1 MDNNNLGNFF
11 KNAII
16 IDADGGGSSSA
27 TPPVAN
33 PAVANPQP
41 GASTPGEPIQQ
52 RPNNIPES
60 PPAVITTPPADG
72 ATPTPPGNNNIPPVT
87 PPAATPG
94 EPSANSTPNIEEG
107 LKGKSIYALQSIYM
121 QSKGWIPEDAEIKD
135 TLTLEEFEALISKGY
150 ETKVTTTTEEKLRQ
164 IEQAKDLVDY
174 WLETNDKDTIQELI
188 PIERLLR
195 MTPTSDDPAVN
206 TSTMADVYGNRLLL
220 QGIDEKT
227 ATDLVKLAV
236 SQNTLES
243 HYTDSKA
250 YLEQLKSKVLTEK
263 KTEQESLRNKA
274 KQLETE
280 KISKF
285 NNHIQTVLTTG
296 KYGEQTLSKELT
308 TKLQE
313 AFFGPPVHE
322 IKYIDPST
330 GTEKVEKNTLIAK
343 YMHEILTNPELQL
356 SYAIQRLTN
365 DLLPSE
371 IQARERAKAVKKL
384 LTQLEHEA
392 SVNNPGVTLT
402 PDRSTVPATAGKSI
416 MLIDA

>member
-16 IDADGGGSSSA
+16 IDAEGGGSSSA
-27 TPPVAN
+27 TPPIAN
-33 PAVANPQP
+33 PTVANPQP
-41 GASTPGEPIQQ
+41 GTSTPGDPIQQ
-52 RPNNIPES
+52 QPNNITGT
-60 PPAVITTPPADG
+60 PPAVITTPPSDG
-72 ATPTPPGNNNIPPVT
+72 ATPAPPGNNNIPPVT
-87 PPAATPG
+87 PPVETPG
-94 EPSANSTPNIEEG
+94 EPSGNSTPNIEEG

-150 ETKVTTTTEEKLRQ
+150 ETKLTTTTEEKLRQ

-195 MTPTSDDPAVN
+195 MTPSSDDAAVN

-250 YLEQLKSKVLTEK
+250 YLEQLKSKILTDK
-263 KTEQESLRNKA
+263 KTEQENRRNKA

-308 TKLQE
+308 AKLQE

-322 IKYIDPST
+322 IKYTDPST
-330 GTEKVEKNTLIAK
+330 GAEKVEKNTLIAK

-371 IQARERAKAVKKL
+371 IQARERAKAVKNL
-384 LTQLEHEA
+384 LKQLEQEA
-392 SVNNPGVTLT
+392 IVNNPGVTLT